1 MQRNSAGEE
10 KPKVSKDEQELEEL
24 RKIRDR
30 TKLRLKQVKDE
41 LKEVKQ
47 MTHIGSSAIGDDVKA
62 AGQRELQA
70 RVCMVI

>member
-1 MQRNSAGEE
+1 MPLLRFVSRLQRNSAGEE
-10 KPKVSKDEQELEEL
+10 KPKVSKEEKELEEL

-47 MTHIGSSAIGDDVKA
+47 MTHVGSSAIGDDVKA
-62 AGQRELQA
+62 AG
-70 RVCMVI
+70 

>member
-10 KPKVSKDEQELEEL
+10 KPKVSKEEKELEEL

-47 MTHIGSSAIGDDVKA
+47 MTHVGSSAIGDDVKA
-62 AGQRELQA
+62 AG
-70 RVCMVI
+70 